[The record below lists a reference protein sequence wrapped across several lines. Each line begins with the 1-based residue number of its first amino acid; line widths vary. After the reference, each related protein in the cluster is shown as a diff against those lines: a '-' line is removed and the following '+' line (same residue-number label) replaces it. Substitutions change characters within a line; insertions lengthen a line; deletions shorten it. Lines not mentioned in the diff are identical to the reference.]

1 MAELPRPLPPPTW
14 HDRWAQ
20 GVQRLRD
27 APRGVAVTLAIVV
40 VAVVGVAVGLALAG
54 SLRFP
59 GGTSGP
65 PPELTMP
72 RADVGDGAGTPD
84 GAAESTADGPTTTA
98 PVLYVHAA
106 GAVARPGV
114 VQVTANSRVADVVAA
129 AGGATSEADLDQVN
143 LAAPVADGERIYV
156 PKRGETIAPAAPARG
171 GAGASAAP
179 AIVNL
184 NQATLAQL
192 ESLPGVGPA
201 TAQAILDYRTQR
213 GRFRSVDD
221 LLNVRGIGPAKL
233 EQIRPHARV

>member
-14 HDRWAQ
+14 RDRWAS
-20 GVQRLRD
+20 VLRQLQD
-27 APRGVAVTLAIVV
+27 APRGLFVGALGAV
-40 VAVVGVAVGLALAG
+40 VAAAGIGVGLALAG
-54 SLRFP
+54 SLALP
-59 GGTSGP
+59 GGASGP
-65 PPELTMP
+65 PPELSMP
-72 RADVGDGAGTPD
+72 RADAGAPESPA
-84 GAAESTADGPTTTA
+84 GAPTTTTA
-98 PVLYVHAA
+98 AVLHVHAA

-114 VQVTANSRVADVVAA
+114 VQVAAGSRVADVVAA
-129 AGGATSEADLDQVN
+129 AGGATSEADLDLVN
-143 LAAPVADGERIYV
+143 LAAPVTDGERVYV
-156 PKRGETIAPAAPARG
+156 PKRGETVASPARTQ
-171 GAGASAAP
+171 ANQSAPSAP